1 MDELRRLIDARMP
14 GLPVERHDPAKGL
27 PLQVTGFGPDE
38 VHAMLEV
45 MLGTWVTMGKE
56 TRAFER
62 EWADFCQ
69 AEDGVM
75 VNSGSSAN
83 LVALAAL
90 VHTGRL
96 NPGDEVLVPAVS
108 WSTSLFP
115 VAQCGLVPVLVDV
128 DPDTLCI
135 TPELAKAAMGPRTKG
150 VMAVHLLGQVCDVP
164 GLQELGLVVLE
175 DACGA
180 HGAEWRGKRVGSM
193 GELGTF
199 SFFFSHH
206 ITTVEGGCVV
216 GSDPELVDA
225 ARSLRAH
232 GWVRE
237 MDTRA
242 AHEAA
247 HPEIDPRFLFVS
259 AGFNLRPTEMAA
271 AMGRVQLQRLP
282 AWNDRRLANHRR
294 WCELVADL
302 PHLRAFPELPGTRH
316 AAFAFP
322 LLVAEDAPFERKAL
336 MAHLESKKITTRPIS
351 GSNLARQPAAAKVP
365 GLKTAGPLPVADA
378 VHTRGF
384 FVGNSHAF
392 HEGHGELLHAALKE
406 FL

>member
-45 MLGTWVTMGKE
+45 MLGTWVTMGEE

-62 EWADFCQ
+62 EWATFCQ
-69 AEDGVM
+69 SADGVM

-90 VHTGRL
+90 VHAGRL
-96 NPGDEVLVPAVS
+96 DPGDEVLVPAVA

-128 DPDTLCI
+128 DPDTLCV
-135 TPELAKAAMGPRTKG
+135 TPELAKAAMGPKTKG

-193 GELGTF
+193 GERDQ
-199 SFFFSHH
+199 S
-206 ITTVEGGCVV
+206 
-216 GSDPELVDA
+216 
-225 ARSLRAH
+225 
-232 GWVRE
+232 
-237 MDTRA
+237 
-242 AHEAA
+242 
-247 HPEIDPRFLFVS
+247 
-259 AGFNLRPTEMAA
+259 
-271 AMGRVQLQRLP
+271 
-282 AWNDRRLANHRR
+282 
-294 WCELVADL
+294 
-302 PHLRAFPELPGTRH
+302 
-316 AAFAFP
+316 
-322 LLVAEDAPFERKAL
+322 
-336 MAHLESKKITTRPIS
+336 
-351 GSNLARQPAAAKVP
+351 
-365 GLKTAGPLPVADA
+365 
-378 VHTRGF
+378 
-384 FVGNSHAF
+384 
-392 HEGHGELLHAALKE
+392 
-406 FL
+406 